1 MRRGRIGCPNLPNGR
16 YELTVERDG
25 FDRARV
31 SDNRLSVGLT
41 AKVNVVLKPGSI
53 QQEVTVEA
61 TAVQLEQES
70 AALGNVVGVKQIV
83 ELPLLGRNPYSLL
96 ILAPGVMPKGGAGAG
111 RAWDCRATR
120 SAATS
125 TGSRWG
131 GRSGCHEF
139 TTVAI
144 AHFFLFFNGEQIP
157 QRSPDNILATVP
169 TAAQRAGDFSRSVT
183 ANGALIQLFDPNS
196 TVPDP
201 ARPGQFLRTQFP
213 GNIVPASR
221 FDPIALRAM
230 QLIPISN
237 GISASSGCLEK
248 GC

>member
-1 MRRGRIGCPNLPNGR
+1 MGLPRNAFRRNEYG
-16 YELTVERDG
+16 V
-25 FDRARV
+25 
-31 SDNRLSVGLT
+31 
-41 AKVNVVLKPGSI
+41 
-53 QQEVTVEA
+53 
-61 TAVQLEQES
+61 
-70 AALGNVVGVKQIV
+70 ALGGPLR
-83 ELPLLGRNPYSLL
+83 LPRVYDGRN
-96 ILAPGVMPKGGAGAG
+96 
-111 RAWDCRATR
+111 R
-120 SAATS
+120 S
-125 TGSRWG
+125 
-131 GRSGCHEF
+131 
-139 TTVAI
+139 
-144 AHFFLFFNGEQIP
+144 FFLFFNGEQIP